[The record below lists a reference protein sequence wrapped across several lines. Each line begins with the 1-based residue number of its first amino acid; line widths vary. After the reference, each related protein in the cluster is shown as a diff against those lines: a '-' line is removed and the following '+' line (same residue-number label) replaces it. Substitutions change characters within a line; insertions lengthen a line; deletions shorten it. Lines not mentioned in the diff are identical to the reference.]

1 MSKQIK
7 FIVPKGQ
14 SRQKSAFPKTSSHST
29 FRCKRK
35 PNSPL
40 CKGKV

>member
-7 FIVPKGQ
+7 FAIPKGM
-14 SRQKSAFPKTSSHST
+14 SRATHNFPKTSSHST

-40 CKGKV
+40 CRGNK

>member
-1 MSKQIK
+1 MGKIVK
-7 FIVPKGQ
+7 FVIPRGQ
-14 SRQKSAFPKTSSHST
+14 SRLKSAFPKTSSHGT

-40 CKGKV
+40 CK